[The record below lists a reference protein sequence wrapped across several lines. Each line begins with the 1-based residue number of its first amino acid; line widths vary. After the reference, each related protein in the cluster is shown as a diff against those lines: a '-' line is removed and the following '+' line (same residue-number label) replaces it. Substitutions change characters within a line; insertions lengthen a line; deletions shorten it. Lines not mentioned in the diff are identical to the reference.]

1 MNRDQTVS
9 KPSEFTD
16 RLTFDRV
23 AVAGDAP
30 KLRLWLLSL
39 SDIHL
44 GWENSQAEQ
53 LSYFLNIMTPDHLHL
68 NGDII
73 DGEYLVQQG
82 RDALS
87 DPSHVLALS
96 TIFAKAQDIPTVL
109 CVGNHDIGLE
119 KLLHEN
125 LNGLKILPKIHFN
138 DPAGRKILAEHGH
151 QEDIELRQNQQGFW
165 HWFGDHFIQM
175 VQRLDRGN
183 PCQLKKVLGLEAD
196 YSFAHDLKH
205 GFGSRFLK
213 DAILSRVRAID
224 AIKSKL
230 DRLRTFDRVISGHT
244 HTGGFYRTDKG
255 KLYMNSGDSTSYV
268 QGLACDRYG
277 LWGLLTMRLDGLHI
291 QTEHGYEY
299 TETWQ
304 DLGVDNPFSKI
315 DHSRKLM
322 GAFAPSVREVVHFSC
337 PEIKPAPV

>member
-1 MNRDQTVS
+1 MNREHIFS
-9 KPSEFTD
+9 KPSGFTD

-23 AVAGDAP
+23 SCAGSLP

-44 GWENSQAEQ
+44 GWENSKADQ
-53 LSYFLNIMTPDHLHL
+53 LAYFMNIMEPDFLHL

-73 DGEYLVQQG
+73 DGEYLAQQG
-82 RDALS
+82 RDTLT
-87 DPSHVLALS
+87 DPSHIMALS
-96 TIFAKAQDIPTVL
+96 TIFARAQDIRTVL

-119 KLLHEN
+119 NLLNEKLG
-125 LNGLKILPKIHFN
+125 GLRILPRIHFK
-138 DPAGRKILAEHGH
+138 DPAGRRILAEHGH
-151 QEDIELRQNQQGFW
+151 QDDVELSKNQQGFW

-175 VQRLDRGN
+175 VQSVDRKN
-183 PCQLKKVLGLEAD
+183 PHQLKKVLGLKED
-196 YSFAHDLKH
+196 YSFAHDLKQ
-205 GFGSRFLK
+205 GFGSNFLK
-213 DAILSRVRAID
+213 GVILSKVRAID

-230 DRLRTFDRVISGHT
+230 DRLRAYDRVISGHT
-244 HTGGFYRTDKG
+244 HTGGFYCTDKG

-299 TETWQ
+299 IETWA
-304 DLGVDNPFSKI
+304 DLGVKNPFSEV
-315 DHSRKLM
+315 SYSQKLKE
-322 GAFAPSVREVVHFSC
+322 AFSSPVRDIVHFSC
-337 PEIKPAPV
+337 PLQRPSPD